1 MEETKMSIIYLNMFC
16 VCTVHG
22 IYALKLK
29 TSTKR
34 NHLSNVAKT
43 SGIVTAK
50 TNQFIQ
56 NNCVK
61 Y

>member
-1 MEETKMSIIYLNMFC
+1 MFC
-16 VCTVHG
+16 VCTLHS

-29 TSTKR
+29 TSTKF

-50 TNQFIQ
+50 NNDTNQFIQ
-56 NNCVK
+56 NNWVK